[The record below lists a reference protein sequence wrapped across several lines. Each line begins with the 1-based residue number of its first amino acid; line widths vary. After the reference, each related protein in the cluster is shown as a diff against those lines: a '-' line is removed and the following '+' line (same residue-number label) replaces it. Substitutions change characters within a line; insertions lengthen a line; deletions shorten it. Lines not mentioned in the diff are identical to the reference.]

1 MVRVEER
8 AYSFIFDP
16 LNGSNRSHEWDL
28 GAMKTPYPTL
38 RLVLAISL
46 GVLLLVVASRGVDF
60 ESLLELLYQ
69 GRIEFLLAALA
80 LVLLSPFLR
89 ALRWRTLFSDQ
100 APEMTTLV
108 RAIVTGQTLNL
119 LMPFRSGDVA
129 RVLMMKRRK
138 WMTAG
143 TIALEKGIDA
153 AFLAGLCALLP
164 LVWMVP
170 EWMEGPRVAAIL
182 VGSVLLALGV
192 LVVPRLPSMNLQ
204 QTAGSM
210 TLLIAISALLW
221 CSGILVNY
229 SVLLFLNLEQPLF
242 VSVALLVILQIG
254 VAVPSTPGKI
264 GVFQELSVLGLGLFG
279 IAKTPAL
286 AFGLLVHSLIL
297 LPTAA
302 MTLTFWI
309 LRGKP

>member
-1 MVRVEER
+1 
-8 AYSFIFDP
+8 
-16 LNGSNRSHEWDL
+16 
-28 GAMKTPYPTL
+28 MKTPRPSL
-38 RLVLAISL
+38 RLLLAALL
-46 GVLLLVVASRGVDF
+46 GVVLVAIASRGVSFDR
-60 ESLLELLYQ
+60 LLELLSQ

-80 LVLLSPFLR
+80 LVLISPFLR

-100 APEMTTLV
+100 APDMTTLV
-108 RAIVTGQTLNL
+108 KAIVTGQTLNI
-119 LMPFRSGDVA
+119 LMPLRSGDVA
-129 RVLMMKRRK
+129 RVLMMKGRK

-170 EWMEGPRVAAIL
+170 EWLEGPRLAAIL
-182 VGSVLLALGV
+182 LGTILLALGV

-204 QTAGSM
+204 LTAGSL
-210 TLLIAISALLW
+210 TVLIAISAMLW
-221 CSGILVNY
+221 CSGVLVNY
-229 SVLLFLNLEQPLF
+229 SVLLFLNLEQPLV
-242 VSVALLVILQIG
+242 VSVALLAILQIG

-302 MTLTFWI
+302 MALTFWI
-309 LRGKP
+309 FRGKP